1 MTISQVTELDLLQA
15 VTSEA
20 MAVVDAG
27 ANAGAGGI
35 VNGLLSEDTGYG
47 VQTVVPARFF
57 TSTDTIDVSG
67 VVQVAFASG
76 LRKLVAFGHTD
87 ADGRMMLDSPFES
100 NNPEG
105 LAAKDVAHHIHLTVD
120 PPPQEAEGN
129 FDFEVGVK
137 MATDDSK
144 FNAAAAATLG
154 ITKVLVGAV
163 LSFTYLW

>member
-1 MTISQVTELDLLQA
+1 
-15 VTSEA
+15 
-20 MAVVDAG
+20 MAVVDG
-27 ANAGAGGI
+27 GSVGNAA
-35 VNGLLSEDTGYG
+35 LSELTEYG

-76 LRKLVAFGHTD
+76 RRQLVAFGYNNN
-87 ADGRMMLDSPFES
+87 AERRMMLASPFDS

-105 LAAKDVAHHIHLTVD
+105 LAAKDVAHHINLTVD
-120 PPPQEAEGN
+120 PPPQESEGN

-137 MATDDSK
+137 MTTDDS
-144 FNAAAAATLG
+144 AAAAILG

-163 LSFTYLW
+163 LSFAYLW

>member
-1 MTISQVTELDLLQA
+1 
-15 VTSEA
+15 
-20 MAVVDAG
+20 MAVIDNG
-27 ANAGAGGI
+27 AIGN
-35 VNGLLSEDTGYG
+35 NLLSVYTTNG

-57 TSTDTIDVSG
+57 TSNDPIDVSG
-67 VVQVAFASG
+67 VVQVTFASG
-76 LRKLVAFGHTD
+76 LRKLVAFGHND
-87 ADGRMMLDSPFES
+87 ADGRKMLDSPFES

-105 LAAKDVAHHIHLTVD
+105 LAAKDVAHHIHLTVN

-144 FNAAAAATLG
+144 FNAAAAIGG

-163 LSFTYLW
+163 LSFAYLW